1 MKLLI
6 IEDDIITAEFMKTGF
21 EASSHTVDIAHNGS
35 DGSYIARVN
44 HYDAIIIDYSLPG
57 KNGMKVCEEIRAAGQ
72 TTPILFLSAVGEITK
87 KITAL
92 EKGADDYM
100 TKPFSF
106 DELLARIRALARRPH
121 TLETTILTAGD
132 LSLDT
137 ERQVAVRAGITIYLT
152 RKEYTLLEYL
162 MQKQGTILSR
172 GMIME
177 HVWNADSDPFSN
189 TIEAHIL
196 NLRKKVNV
204 GRRKDIIRNIPGR
217 GYTIDVSR

>member
-6 IEDDIITAEFMKTGF
+6 IEDDVIAAEFIKTGF
-21 EASSHTVDIAHNGS
+21 EALSHVVDIAHNGTE
-35 DGSYIARVN
+35 GSYIARTN
-44 HYDAIIIDYSLPG
+44 QYDLIIIDYSIPN
-57 KNGMKVCEEIRAAGQ
+57 KNGLKVCEEIRASGK
-72 TTPILFLSAVGEITK
+72 TVPILFLSIVGEISK
-87 KITAL
+87 KIDAL

-106 DELLARIRALARRPH
+106 DELYARVRALARRPH
-121 TLETTILTAGD
+121 KIQTPILTAGD

-137 ERQVAVRAGITIYLT
+137 ERQIATRGEIAIYLT

-162 MQKQGTILSR
+162 MRNQSTILSR

-204 GRRKDIIRNIPGR
+204 GKRKDIIRNVPGR
-217 GYTIDVSR
+217 GYTIDP